1 MARTE
6 YISKDPSETI
16 DIGEKIGRLAV
27 PGEVYAIYGDLGA
40 GKTQLVKGIARGL
53 GVPDWEYVVS
63 PSFTLMNVYEGVMTL
78 CHVDLYRLEEAD
90 LGDLNIEEFL
100 AGGIVAVEWAERS
113 RWWTGVTEVRIEI
126 SGEMERKIVIIKQE
140 NPGGMRLEPG
150 GNDP

>member
-1 MARTE
+1 
-6 YISKDPSETI
+6 
-16 DIGEKIGRLAV
+16 
-27 PGEVYAIYGDLGA
+27 
-40 GKTQLVKGIARGL
+40 
-53 GVPDWEYVVS
+53 
-63 PSFTLMNVYEGVMTL
+63 
-78 CHVDLYRLEEAD
+78 VDLYRLEEAD